1 MPDFV
6 HLNAHSCYSMMR
18 GIPWPAQIC
27 AAAKEME
34 MPAAAVTD
42 TNGLY
47 GLVDYLEEA
56 KRQGIPAI
64 IGAQVDDPHSKARAV
79 LLVKKRPAYKSLCE
93 IISNRHM
100 EPGFELARAL
110 GGADEG
116 LAVLTD
122 DKNIL
127 KKLAGRKELYCEIR
141 RTQGSHE
148 LSRWA
153 AERGI
158 PDVVT
163 ADAHF
168 LKPEDRRLHTLLRA
182 IDTNSTLKSI
192 PKDEIA
198 EASCWYKSADDMILQ
213 YPHLPR
219 AVERAAELASQC
231 ETNWQFGNVI
241 IPKFPSENGL
251 RSFEL
256 LKQKCEEAIP
266 RRYSRETPAIR
277 RRLEKE
283 LDIIRA
289 KNFADIFLIVAD
301 VVRQTTLTCGRGSAA
316 ASIVSYLLF
325 ITHVDPI
332 AHNLYFERFL
342 NKQRIDPPDIDV
354 DFAWDERDDVL
365 AYIFDK
371 YGPMK
376 TAMVSNH
383 VTMRARASIRELAK
397 VYGLPDQEIDLIA
410 KRMRKIWFVS
420 RIPVAELIKTHP
432 QFKGLEIPEPWPEII
447 DTARL
452 LEGRPRYLSVHC
464 GGVVIVPGKMCS
476 AAPVQKTPKGV
487 PVLQWEK
494 DQTED
499 SGLVKIDILGNRSLA
514 VIRDALA
521 AIKNYHGVDIPYAK
535 LNPLHDPETQ
545 ALIARGDTI
554 GVFYVESPATR
565 QLQKKAGTGD
575 FEHLVIHSS
584 IIRPAANRFINE
596 YLRRLHGGKWEP
608 LHPLL
613 ENILSETYGIMSYQ
627 EDVSKTAIAL
637 AGFSVADA
645 DYLRKI
651 ISKKSPKR
659 LQEYK
664 EMFFRGA
671 LERKVELETVESI
684 WEMIQS
690 FSGYSF
696 CKPHSASYAMVS
708 FKSAWLRAHFPAE
721 FMAAVISNQGGYY
734 SSFAYVSECR
744 RMGLRV
750 LMPDVN
756 LSERAYKGRKNK
768 VRVGLM
774 QVKGLSDAG
783 IEAIRETRQT
793 RPYESLEDFLSRA
806 EIDPADARLL
816 VKAGC
821 FDSIAGKMSRPDM
834 MWRVYEW
841 AAARS
846 GHKTLSLFGDKPVKQ
861 KKAVKPTEE
870 YSAKT
875 MLKHEA
881 QTLGFLCSRHPLEL
895 YRHRIKGVNRVEG
908 KDLHK
913 YSGRRV
919 TTLGWYITAKI
930 ASTQNNE
937 SMEFISFEDTTAIYE
952 TVLFPKAYARFCH
965 MITHMRPYWLR
976 GKVDEQYGAV
986 SLTVDEVRFV

>member
-1 MPDFV
+1 
-6 HLNAHSCYSMMR
+6 LNAHSCYSMMR
-18 GIPWPAQIC
+18 GIPWPAQLC
-27 AAAKEME
+27 AAAKEMGL
-34 MPAAAVTD
+34 PAVALTD

-56 KRQGIPAI
+56 KRHGIPAI
-64 IGAQVDDPHSKARAV
+64 IGAEVVDPGTKTRAV
-79 LLVKKRPAYKSLCE
+79 LLVKKRGAYKSLCE
-93 IISNRHM
+93 IISKRHM
-100 EPGFELARAL
+100 DPGFELPRAL
-110 GGADEG
+110 EGADEG
-116 LAVLTD
+116 LAIVTD
-122 DKNIL
+122 DRGIL
-127 KKLAGRKELYCEIR
+127 NKFTGRKDLYCEIR
-141 RTQGSHE
+141 QTRDSHE

-153 AERGI
+153 GRRGI
-158 PDVVT
+158 PDLIT
-163 ADAHF
+163 ANAHF
-168 LKPEDRRLHTLLRA
+168 LRTEDRRIHRLLRA
-182 IDTNSTLKSI
+182 IDTNTTLKSI
-192 PKDEIA
+192 PDNEVVNA
-198 EASCWYKSADDMILQ
+198 TCWYKSSDDLIRE
-213 YPHLPR
+213 YPHLPGAARR
-219 AVERAAELASQC
+219 AGQLAAQC
-231 ETNWQFGNVI
+231 ETNWHFGNVI
-241 IPKFPSENGL
+241 IPKFPTKSGVS
-251 RSFEL
+251 SFEL
-256 LKQKCEEAIP
+256 LKEKCEQGLS

-277 RRLEKE
+277 KRLEKE
-283 LDIIRA
+283 LDIIKA
-289 KNFADIFLIVAD
+289 KNFSDIFLIVAD

-342 NKQRIDPPDIDV
+342 SKQRVDPPDIDV
-354 DFAWDERDDVL
+354 DFAWDERDAVL
-365 AYIFDK
+365 DYIFKK

-397 VYGLPDQEIDLIA
+397 VYGLPDGEIARITT
-410 KRMRKIWFVS
+410 RMRKIWFVS
-420 RIPVAELIKTHP
+420 RVPVSELIKTHP
-432 QFKGLEIPEPWPEII
+432 QFKGLELPEPWPEII
-447 DTARL
+447 DTARM

-464 GGVVIVPGKMCS
+464 GGVVIVPGRIS
-476 AAPVQKTPKGV
+476 GTAPVQRTPKGV

-521 AIKNYHGVDIPYAK
+521 AIKQYHGVDIPYAK
-535 LNPLHDPETQ
+535 FNPLHDPETQ
-545 ALIARGDTI
+545 DLIAKGDTI

-565 QLQKKAGTGD
+565 QLQKKTGKGD

-596 YLRRLHGGKWEP
+596 YIRRLHGGKWEP

-613 ENILSETYGIMSYQ
+613 EDILSETYGIMSYQ

-637 AGFSVADA
+637 AGFSVADS

-671 LERKVELETVESI
+671 LERKVELETIEKI

-721 FMAAVISNQGGYY
+721 FMAAVITNQGGFY
-734 SSFAYVSECR
+734 SAFAYLSECR
-744 RMGLRV
+744 RMGLKV

-756 LSERAYKGRKNK
+756 LSARAFKGRKSK

-783 IEAIRETRQT
+783 IEAICETRKE
-793 RPYESLEDFLSRA
+793 RPYESLNDFLSRT

-821 FDSIAGKMSRPDM
+821 FDSVANGMSRPDM

-841 AAARS
+841 AASRS
-846 GHKTLSLFGDKPVKQ
+846 PRKTLSLFGDTLTKPAG
-861 KKAVKPTEE
+861 AVKPTEE
-870 YSAKT
+870 YNAKT
-875 MLKHEA
+875 MLKHEV

-895 YRHRIKGVNRVEG
+895 YKHRLKGVARVEG

-913 YSGRRV
+913 HAGRRV
-919 TTLGWYITAKI
+919 TTLGWYVTAKI
-930 ASTQNNE
+930 VSTKNNE
-937 SMEFISFEDTTAIYE
+937 PMEFVCFEDTTAIYE
-952 TVLFPKAYARFCH
+952 TVFFPKTYARFCH
-965 MITHMRPYWLR
+965 MITHLRPYLLR
-976 GKVDEQYGAV
+976 GTVDEQYGVV
-986 SLTVDEVRFV
+986 SLNVDEVRFV